1 MIIKKIFRKITLF
14 FICKIELNE
23 VQSNN
28 NKSVFSK
35 YRLFTVYSLHS
46 QKKLFLRQFLF

>member
-1 MIIKKIFRKITLF
+1 MTF
-14 FICKIELNE
+14 FISKMELNE

-35 YRLFTVYSLHS
+35 NRLFTVYSLHS
-46 QKKLFLRQFLF
+46 QKKLLLWQFLF